1 MSRQSER
8 EDSTTLTGTLQV
20 QDQETLGQILH
31 EGELADNS
39 SPGMRTILPSSSAA
53 ALPAPLPGAPPGDG
67 NGDTTT
73 GRRKGAAKP
82 KGTKNRRKSAAVET
96 GTEPETGDG
105 DGKGEPVKVTTPLDK
120 AKSARKAI
128 LKEGEEARS
137 LAISITGLEC
147 SADLM
152 ALLEKHA
159 ANMTE
164 LYKDINAKI
173 LVGENE
179 ESSYEQIYKTQE
191 SFSTWFK
198 ARKKIAKS
206 MKSAAESGAK

>member
-1 MSRQSER
+1 MEMER
-8 EDSTTLTGTLQV
+8 
-20 QDQETLGQILH
+20 
-31 EGELADNS
+31 
-39 SPGMRTILPSSSAA
+39 
-53 ALPAPLPGAPPGDG
+53 
-67 NGDTTT
+67 
-73 GRRKGAAKP
+73 
-82 KGTKNRRKSAAVET
+82 
-96 GTEPETGDG
+96 
-105 DGKGEPVKVTTPLDK
+105 GEPVKVTTPLDK

-152 ALLEKHA
+152 ASLEKHA

-206 MKSAAESGAK
+206 MKLAAESGAK

>member
-1 MSRQSER
+1 MEISNSGKYTEAEVTELVERLERQGHFIHDPNFPDRKDKYLYFVHQDISMSRQSER

-105 DGKGEPVKVTTPLDK
+105 DGKG
-120 AKSARKAI
+120 
-128 LKEGEEARS
+128 
-137 LAISITGLEC
+137 
-147 SADLM
+147 
-152 ALLEKHA
+152 
-159 ANMTE
+159 
-164 LYKDINAKI
+164 
-173 LVGENE
+173 
-179 ESSYEQIYKTQE
+179 
-191 SFSTWFK
+191 
-198 ARKKIAKS
+198 
-206 MKSAAESGAK
+206 